1 MNRLSPHHSSGR
13 RRVYSRQWTVLFAA
27 LMVILTVPALG
38 QHAPASAKPVGS
50 MLALGDYG
58 VDEIAYLVIPAT
70 PPTVGIVLVPD
81 SFGLDDFTKAEAN
94 RLASLGYIV
103 LALDIYNG
111 HLTTDPGDRANLTA
125 NLDTA
130 TVMKTL
136 NAGFRFFH
144 ESQTCHVDHVVAMG
158 WGAGAGFVFEAARDN
173 KALDGAI
180 TFYGPVLTEPG
191 DIKKFA
197 VPLCAVYPDNDPATT
212 RENVVAFQHRMKD
225 AGNDFEAWF
234 IAAGHGWSDPQSAN
248 YNPAE
253 DREAWKV
260 TLPFLVRIGAEPVK
274 PKDASIIDKA
284 ASSLDK
290 AKNSIESIFK

>member
-1 MNRLSPHHSSGR
+1 MNRLCPHHSS
-13 RRVYSRQWTVLFAA
+13 RVARSRPRAVLFVA
-27 LMVILTVPALG
+27 LLVIFALPVLG
-38 QHAPASAKPVGS
+38 QNAPAAAKPVGS
-50 MLALGDYG
+50 MLPLGDYG
-58 VDEIAYLVIPAT
+58 VDELAYLAVPAT
-70 PPTVGIVLVPD
+70 PPSVGIVLVPD
-81 SFGLDDFTKAEAN
+81 SYGLDDFTKAEAN
-94 RLASLGYIV
+94 RLAGLGYIV

-111 HLTTDPGDRANLTA
+111 HLTTDPGDRANMTA

-144 ESQTCHVDHVVAMG
+144 ESQSFHVDHVVAMG
-158 WGAGAGFVFEAARDN
+158 WGAGAGFVFEAARDS
-173 KALDGAI
+173 KAIDGAI

-197 VPLCAVYPDNDPATT
+197 VPLCAVYPGNDSVTT
-212 RENVVAFQHRMKD
+212 HENVVAFQHMMKD

-234 IAAGHGWSDPQSAN
+234 IAAGHGWSDPQSTN

-260 TLPFLVRIGAEPVK
+260 TLPFLVRIAAEPVK

-284 ASSLDK
+284 KDK
-290 AKNSIESIFK
+290 IESIFK